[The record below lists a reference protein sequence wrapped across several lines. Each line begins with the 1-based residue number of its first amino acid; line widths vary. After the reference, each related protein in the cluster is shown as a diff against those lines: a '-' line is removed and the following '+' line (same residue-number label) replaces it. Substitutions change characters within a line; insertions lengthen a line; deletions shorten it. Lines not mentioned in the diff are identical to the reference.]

1 MKKYI
6 HDLSIYF
13 SGVPDHL
20 RRRKVAAWLFFAAVT
35 AVLFMGMT
43 RVRSDLTV
51 ESWFQKDDPSFVAY
65 DSYHA
70 QFGSEDGLVVVYKP
84 KDGNVFSAKSLE
96 TVRRIRE
103 ELYYHRSTLND
114 GEKTALDHIVRVNS
128 LINVPV
134 LTAQGD
140 VLVSR
145 PLVGNSVPSSPEALE
160 QIKLNALS
168 QPGIALRYFSRDLQY
183 GGILIDTD
191 FGAVPCDYNEAE
203 RNVTPGEVTMGEL
216 SFDDSEAPQDHCF
229 KPTDIRDYE
238 ALNAAVKAILY
249 KPEYASHLEYH
260 LVGNT
265 AESEYQKLQQQELAQ
280 LYLLA
285 IVTMIVLLWF
295 LFRSLAAVAWAMT
308 IVILTTVWTMG
319 ISGFLGLTIT
329 PFIIL
334 TAFLLLTVGMADAVH
349 LMSAYLFFRKEG
361 CDHAEALRRAYE
373 KSSVA
378 CLLTS
383 VTTIIGIASLCLSQ
397 IVPVQQ
403 VGIMGSAGVAIA
415 LFLTIY
421 LLPLLLE
428 LWPPVRKQPRLASSW
443 LSRALPNFQAA
454 LQRKLDAIVPA
465 VQRRPL
471 AYTAPFLV
479 LLVACVYGVLQAR
492 VDSDLLSLYPKDSPF
507 STSVKLLDEK
517 MAGSNQMSIYMDFGA
532 SRAAEDPVVL
542 QAIDDLQRQF
552 ESKYPQYVVTTS
564 SLVDIV
570 KDTYQKLNQAEAA
583 KYVVPSDTREL
594 SQTLYLF
601 NNADPE
607 QRKRLVDD
615 NYRKAAVTVTLRN
628 AGTFEYGDVFDS
640 MQRDIQA
647 SLSTIRQQYPQAQVS
662 ITGMFVLKMRL
673 DHLLT
678 MTGLES
684 FGAAFLVINIL
695 FFFVVFGSI
704 KAGAIGIIPNVIPS
718 LFVVGAMGLLDIPL
732 DFFAIILAPIIIG
745 ISVDDTTHFLTHYR
759 MQYAL
764 DRDIAKAL
772 ANTMKEAGQGVVF
785 TSLVLGLGFGMLALS
800 FTPGIAKVGVFG
812 GLAIFVGLAN
822 DLFLL
827 PALITLFKLRGD
839 TAEAR
844 QPVAALADT

>member
-1 MKKYI
+1 MKKYV

-140 VLVSR
+140 VLVSQ

-191 FGAVPCDYNEAE
+191 FGAVPCDYSEAE

-349 LMSAYLFFRKEG
+349 LDCRHICSSARK
-361 CDHAEALRRAYE
+361 
-373 KSSVA
+373 
-378 CLLTS
+378 
-383 VTTIIGIASLCLSQ
+383 
-397 IVPVQQ
+397 
-403 VGIMGSAGVAIA
+403 VAITRRHCA
-415 LFLTIY
+415 V
-421 LLPLLLE
+421 PM
-428 LWPPVRKQPRLASSW
+428 R
-443 LSRALPNFQAA
+443 SRAW
-454 LQRKLDAIVPA
+454 
-465 VQRRPL
+465 
-471 AYTAPFLV
+471 
-479 LLVACVYGVLQAR
+479 
-492 VDSDLLSLYPKDSPF
+492 
-507 STSVKLLDEK
+507 
-517 MAGSNQMSIYMDFGA
+517 
-532 SRAAEDPVVL
+532 PVC
-542 QAIDDLQRQF
+542 
-552 ESKYPQYVVTTS
+552 
-564 SLVDIV
+564 
-570 KDTYQKLNQAEAA
+570 
-583 KYVVPSDTREL
+583 
-594 SQTLYLF
+594 
-601 NNADPE
+601 
-607 QRKRLVDD
+607 
-615 NYRKAAVTVTLRN
+615 
-628 AGTFEYGDVFDS
+628 
-640 MQRDIQA
+640 
-647 SLSTIRQQYPQAQVS
+647 
-662 ITGMFVLKMRL
+662 
-673 DHLLT
+673 
-678 MTGLES
+678 
-684 FGAAFLVINIL
+684 
-695 FFFVVFGSI
+695 
-704 KAGAIGIIPNVIPS
+704 
-718 LFVVGAMGLLDIPL
+718 
-732 DFFAIILAPIIIG
+732 
-745 ISVDDTTHFLTHYR
+745 
-759 MQYAL
+759 
-764 DRDIAKAL
+764 
-772 ANTMKEAGQGVVF
+772 
-785 TSLVLGLGFGMLALS
+785 
-800 FTPGIAKVGVFG
+800 
-812 GLAIFVGLAN
+812 
-822 DLFLL
+822 
-827 PALITLFKLRGD
+827 
-839 TAEAR
+839 
-844 QPVAALADT
+844 